1 MFLRLAATA
10 LLSMV
15 TVTSMCH
22 AQGAVPAQP
31 SSAFNWLNL
40 NRQGGSTAQNYF
52 GIVRPNNMFQ
62 NSLQNVQ
69 QEFGSLTQSA
79 TNADSNTVRAT
90 GHAATFMNYGHY
102 YPKLGTGSSSAA
114 SRTPTSPTPPRR

>member
-10 LLSMV
+10 LLS
-15 TVTSMCH
+15 TVAITSICD

-40 NRQGGSTAQNYF
+40 NRPGGSVAQNYF

-62 NSLQNVQ
+62 SSLQNVQ
-69 QEFGSLTQSA
+69 QEFGNLTQSA
-79 TNADSNTVRAT
+79 TNADPNSVRAT

-102 YPKLGTGSSSAA
+102 YPKLGTGSSSGTA
-114 SRTPTSPTPPRR
+114 RPGQGPTAPRR

>member
-1 MFLRLAATA
+1 MFLRPAATA
-10 LLSMV
+10 ILTMAA
-15 TVTSMCH
+15 VTSMCH

-31 SSAFNWLNL
+31 SAAFNWLNL
-40 NRQGGSTAQNYF
+40 NRPGGTAAQNYF

-69 QEFGSLTQSA
+69 QEFGNLTQSA
-79 TNADSNTVRAT
+79 TNADANTVRAT

-102 YPKLGTGSSSAA
+102 YPRMGGGSGSGA

>member
-1 MFLRLAATA
+1 MFLRL
-10 LLSMV
+10 
-15 TVTSMCH
+15 TVTAILSIIAANSMCH

-40 NRQGGSTAQNYF
+40 NRAGGTTAQNYF

-69 QEFGSLTQSA
+69 QEFGNLTQSS

-102 YPKLGTGSSSAA
+102 YPKLGTGSGSGAA
-114 SRTPTSPTPPRR
+114 RPGQGGPSTKR